1 MPTADVQQEETESER
16 VARWRAE
23 RLERA
28 GFPPDAALE
37 LSERIDVDLHRAIGL
52 LDRGCSV
59 ETALRILL

>member
-1 MPTADVQQEETESER
+1 MSTTDVQTETESER
-16 VARWRAE
+16 VVRWRTE

-28 GFPPDAALE
+28 GFPAEAALALGE
-37 LSERIDVDLHRAIGL
+37 HTEVDLHHAIGL